1 MRPLLEEHA
10 WTASLYKPN
19 RPLSFS
25 YHPSKTTH
33 PSIQRKSKSLIPNC
47 RTVYGCKFIPLVF
60 TPLNYKKQRRSSS
73 FILKASWRETP
84 YEVLGVSPSATS
96 QEIKRAYRKLA
107 LKYHP
112 DVNKEVLCFD
122 STIEYFNL
130 HVLCF
135 SKFSSQI
142 TRDSGDIPI
151 FLIW

>member
-10 WTASLYKPN
+10 WTGSLYKPN

-25 YHPSKTTH
+25 YHPSRTAH
-33 PSIQRKSKSLIPNC
+33 HSVQRKSKSLIPNC
-47 RTVYGCKFIPLVF
+47 RTVYGGKFIPLVF
-60 TPLNYKKQRRSSS
+60 TPLNYKKERRSS

-112 DVNKEVLCFD
+112 DVNKEVFCFD
-122 STIEYFNL
+122 STIEYFNCMSSVFLSFQAKL
-130 HVLCF
+130 HVILVTSQF
-135 SKFSSQI
+135 S
-142 TRDSGDIPI
+142 
-151 FLIW
+151 